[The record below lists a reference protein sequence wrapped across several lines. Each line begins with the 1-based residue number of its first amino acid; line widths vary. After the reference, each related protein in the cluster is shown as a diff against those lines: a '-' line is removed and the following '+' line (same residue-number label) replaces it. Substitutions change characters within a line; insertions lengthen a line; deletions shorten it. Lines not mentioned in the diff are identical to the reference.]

1 MRTVAQLEANFHRQS
16 GRGGRLPWPSV
27 EERHRRLV
35 VRVIS
40 AIYWLLI
47 FEGVLRKW
55 VAPQWGRQLFF
66 VRDPLVILVYF
77 LVFVKR
83 TRLPRSGFLEVG
95 CGLAIAGLGLAF
107 LHGLGN
113 PKMPAYILVYGWRNY
128 FLYMPLAFIIARYF
142 DLWDLAQ
149 LARRTLMVSIPIAL
163 LLLIQTRAPANA
175 PINAGLGEGPDAAY
189 LVNTSAYGVVRA
201 QGPFTSDL
209 GLSAFSASSL
219 AIALAF
225 WVLPARSRPLGRPL
239 LLVSTAS
246 ILLCLGLSGS
256 RGVLLWSTLMIS
268 GAFFGLF
275 LVRPEMHFRAT
286 ALILTLVGVGVTAL
300 PILFPRVTTAFV
312 TRWIHADMEESRRYG
327 QGGVLRRAYR
337 DFLLFRVVLPSTPPV
352 GYGLGSAGNAAWR
365 LGIRTELIPFK
376 NQDEIDAA
384 ESDWG
389 RNILELGPLFGC
401 LYILFRISFAAWLAR
416 SAVAAT
422 RRSGHSFPW
431 LLCVYVAVMLL
442 GEQITGNGTIN
453 GYAWLFAGFCM
464 AATWRARRFEE
475 RLP

>member
-1 MRTVAQLEANFHRQS
+1 VHSIPQLEANFRPAIT
-16 GRGGRLPWPSV
+16 RAWTPALPFV
-27 EERHRRLV
+27 EERHRRVL
-35 VRVIS
+35 VRVIN

-55 VAPQWGRQLFF
+55 LLPQWGRPLFF
-66 VRDPLVILVYF
+66 VRDPLVILVYL

-83 TRLPRSGFLEVG
+83 TRLPRSWLLEAG
-95 CGLAIAGLGLAF
+95 CGLGIAGLLLAF
-107 LHGLGN
+107 LQGLAN
-113 PKMPAYILVYGWRNY
+113 PKMPAYLLVYGWRNY

-163 LLLIQTRAPANA
+163 LVVIQTTAPASA
-175 PINAGLGEGPDAAY
+175 PINAGFGEDLDAAY
-189 LVNTSAYGVVRA
+189 VVSTSAYGVVRA

-225 WVLPARSRPLGRPL
+225 WVLPSRSRPLGRSL
-239 LLVSTAS
+239 LLVSTAA

-256 RGVLLWSTLMIS
+256 RGVLLWSALVIS

-275 LVRPEMHFRAT
+275 LVRPEMHFRAMV
-286 ALILTLVGVGVTAL
+286 LILTLVGVGVTAL

-312 TRWIHADMEESRRYG
+312 TRWAHSDAEESQRYG

-337 DFLLFRVVLPSTPPV
+337 DSLLFLVVLPSTPPA
-352 GYGLGSAGNAAWR
+352 GYGLGLAGNAANR
-365 LGIRTELIPFK
+365 LGIRDELIPYK
-376 NQDEIDAA
+376 NRDQFDAA
-384 ESDWG
+384 ETDWG
-389 RNILELGPLFGC
+389 RNILELGPLLGC
-401 LYILFRISFAAWLAR
+401 LYILFRLTFVAWLAR
-416 SAVAAT
+416 GAFAAT
-422 RRSGHSFPW
+422 RRSGHPFPW

-442 GEQITGNGTIN
+442 EEQITGNGTIN

-464 AATWRARRFEE
+464 AATWRARRFKE
-475 RLP
+475 PSP